1 MNLTPPAEE
10 PLPPNPLHHSYH
22 GAPYPHDLARGRGN
36 NVVGR
41 PAHGGRAGGGGNGEV
56 WLLDLG
62 RVEYGAAYELQRRLQ
77 AERDAE
83 RLPDLLLLVEHPPVI
98 TLGRRGSRDD
108 VFLTDAELAARG
120 IGIYETNRGGLVT
133 YHGPGQVVGYP
144 IARLRALAG
153 DAPTYVA
160 RLEETI
166 IQTLARYRIEA
177 WTDPGNRG
185 VFTEGGKI
193 AAIGVAV
200 SHGVTMHGFAL
211 NIRPDLEHFTLID
224 PCGIGDLGVTSMERI
239 AGAAPDLDGVR
250 ATLAAQFGAAF
261 GRTVLSAP
269 AALWDLIGSWG
280 LLDAAPPAVPADIAA
295 PAGRGG

>member
-1 MNLTPPAEE
+1 VRGGGV
-10 PLPPNPLHHSYH
+10 
-22 GAPYPHDLARGRGN
+22 GA
-36 NVVGR
+36 
-41 PAHGGRAGGGGNGEV
+41 GGNGDV

-83 RLPDLLLLVEHPPVI
+83 RVPDLLILVEHPPVV

-153 DAPTYVA
+153 DAPTYVS
-160 RLEETI
+160 RLETTI
-166 IQTLARYRIEA
+166 VRTLAEYGIAA

-185 VFTEGGKI
+185 VFAEGGKI

-200 SHGVTMHGFAL
+200 THGVTIHGFAL
-211 NIRPDLEHFTLID
+211 NVCPDLEHFTLID
-224 PCGIGDLGVTSMERI
+224 PCGIGDLGVISIERI
-239 AGAAPDLDGVR
+239 AGTAPPLDDVR
-250 ATLAAQFGAAF
+250 AALARQFGAAF
-261 GRTVLSAP
+261 GRTVRPAP
-269 AALWDLIGSWG
+269 ATLWELIGSWR
-280 LLDAAPPAVPADIAA
+280 LLDDHSPDKPEALL
-295 PAGRGG
+295 GRQTIDT